1 MIENTMKRN
10 NSLNHVFRLI
20 WNQATRAWV
29 AVAETPRGRGKSGR
43 TQRSALAV
51 VVLAMPLAAAQAAP
65 AGGQVT
71 AGSGSVSQNG
81 AITTVQQNSANMS
94 MSWQSFNIG
103 KSETVNFVQPTAQ
116 SIAVNRILDTNGSQI
131 LGRLNANGQV
141 WLVNPNGL
149 LFGRDAQV
157 NVGGLVASTL
167 DVSDDSLNG
176 STHRFAGSSTASVIN
191 EGRISAAEGGSVVL
205 LGHHVSNTG
214 TISAQLG
221 AVALGAGNATT
232 LQFAGSRLVSLQV
245 DDNVLDALAD
255 NGGLLQ
261 ADGGQ
266 VLMSAGARN
275 SVLASVV
282 NNTGV
287 IEARTVEQS
296 EGRIVLLGGIAAG
309 TAHVAGT
316 LDASAPDGGNGGYIE
331 TSARN
336 VRVADGTL
344 ITTAAPLGVTGR
356 WLIGTADFTVTEG
369 DVVESP
375 SGIGA
380 DTLSNNLGNT
390 DVTIATDNSNGTDTG
405 SINVDAALSWS
416 ANKLTLSAWN
426 DININAALNGSGTAS
441 LALEYGQ
448 GALNDGNTSG
458 YHINAPVSL
467 PAGDNFSTKQGS
479 DGAVLAWKVITD
491 LGSEGSTSGTDLQ
504 GINGDLSGRYVLGA
518 DIDATATADWNA
530 GEGFT
535 PIGGSGDSVEQFSGS
550 FDGLGH
556 TIGHLIINRPAE
568 NFVGLFR
575 GTDVGSSVGNV
586 GLTDLA
592 VIGSSNVGAL
602 AGTNYGTIGNSYAT
616 GSLSGNDNIGGLV
629 GLNSGSI
636 TSSYAASNVSGN
648 NFVGGLVG
656 FNEGG
661 ISSSYATG
669 SVSGLGGSVGG
680 LVGYN
685 SSVISYAGEVSE
697 PNGDVHVWWGYR
709 VSIGN
714 IDNSYATG
722 SVGGSSDYVGGLV
735 GYNAGSISNS
745 HASGSA
751 SGAGNHVGGLVGY
764 HEGTIGYPS
773 ESVISVSDY
782 STDAP
787 SPYVRSMVVFT
798 IGIISNSHATGSA
811 SGGNM
816 VGGLVGSS
824 SGLIIDSQS
833 TGKVSGNDHVGGLLG
848 YNSGTISSSFAAN
861 DVSGNNG
868 VGGLVG
874 LNEGSISTSYATG
887 SVSGSGVFVGGLVG
901 HNTGKVIY
909 AGSWLNED
917 VWEPIYMFSMATID
931 DSYATGSVSGVG
943 DYVGGLVG
951 YNQGSIGNS
960 YAAASVS
967 SAGGYVGGLVG
978 MNEGSISDSYAIG
991 SVSGNYNVGGLFGY
1005 DSGTISNSYEI
1016 KIMICPGPDPMPEP
1030 ILFYDDKIAQPIVQR
1045 VVTVT
1050 NTATSLNPATLTQ
1063 EVAVA
1068 TNALTDRATSL
1079 SPVRLPEEVSAVT
1092 TQLASM
1098 ERVFSTYKA
1107 GAPSA
1112 NRSEPRLLTLSAGVR
1127 LPDDVVTSET
1137 TE

>member
-1 MIENTMKRN
+1 
-10 NSLNHVFRLI
+10 
-20 WNQATRAWV
+20 
-29 AVAETPRGRGKSGR
+29 
-43 TQRSALAV
+43 
-51 VVLAMPLAAAQAAP
+51 
-65 AGGQVT
+65 
-71 AGSGSVSQNG
+71 
-81 AITTVQQNSANMS
+81 
-94 MSWQSFNIG
+94 
-103 KSETVNFVQPTAQ
+103 
-116 SIAVNRILDTNGSQI
+116 
-131 LGRLNANGQV
+131 
-141 WLVNPNGL
+141 
-149 LFGRDAQV
+149 
-157 NVGGLVASTL
+157 
-167 DVSDDSLNG
+167 
-176 STHRFAGSSTASVIN
+176 
-191 EGRISAAEGGSVVL
+191 
-205 LGHHVSNTG
+205 
-214 TISAQLG
+214 
-221 AVALGAGNATT
+221 
-232 LQFAGSRLVSLQV
+232 
-245 DDNVLDALAD
+245 
-255 NGGLLQ
+255 
-261 ADGGQ
+261 
-266 VLMSAGARN
+266 
-275 SVLASVV
+275 
-282 NNTGV
+282 
-287 IEARTVEQS
+287 
-296 EGRIVLLGGIAAG
+296 
-309 TAHVAGT
+309 
-316 LDASAPDGGNGGYIE
+316 
-331 TSARN
+331 
-336 VRVADGTL
+336 
-344 ITTAAPLGVTGR
+344 
-356 WLIGTADFTVTEG
+356 
-369 DVVESP
+369 VESP

-787 SPYVRSMVVFT
+787 SPYVRSMVAFT

-861 DVSGNNG
+861 DVGGNNSVGGLVGVNDGSIFYSQATGSVSGNDNVGGLLGLNSGMVISSFAASTVSGNNA

-874 LNEGSISTSYATG
+874 LNEGNISASYATG
-887 SVSGSGVFVGGLVG
+887 SVSGSGVSVGGLVG

-931 DSYATGSVSGVG
+931 DSYATGSVSGAG
-943 DYVGGLVG
+943 D
-951 YNQGSIGNS
+951 
-960 YAAASVS
+960 
-967 SAGGYVGGLVG
+967 YVGGLVG
-978 MNEGSISDSYAIG
+978 MNEGGIFDSYAFG
-991 SVSGNYNVGGLFGY
+991 SVSGNYNVGGLVGY
-1005 DSGTISNSYEI
+1005 DSGTISSSYEI
-1016 KIMICPGPDPMPEP
+1016 KIVICPGVSPEPEP
-1030 ILFYDDKIAQPIVQR
+1030 ILVYDDKIAPSIVQR

-1050 NTATSLNPATLTQ
+1050 NAATSLNPATLTE

-1068 TNALTDRATSL
+1068 TNALADRATSFN
-1079 SPVRLPEEVSAVT
+1079 PVRLPEEVSAVT
-1092 TQLASM
+1092 TQLASV

-1137 TE
+1137 PERP